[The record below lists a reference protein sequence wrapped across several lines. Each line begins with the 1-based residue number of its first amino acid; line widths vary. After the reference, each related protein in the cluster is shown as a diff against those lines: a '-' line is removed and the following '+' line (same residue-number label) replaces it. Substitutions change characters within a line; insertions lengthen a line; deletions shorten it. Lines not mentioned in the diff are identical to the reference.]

1 MTFKQA
7 YKKLKVIADGRY
19 FSIRYE
25 LTTHTNESMEQVCVV
40 YVDPSLRG
48 DGKTWDEAF
57 EELDHEMNGRPPMK
71 ININNI
77 PEIATKEA
85 P

>member
-25 LTTHTNESMEQVCVV
+25 LTTHANESMEQVCVV
-40 YVDPSLRG
+40 YVDPSKRG

-57 EELDHEMNGRPPMK
+57 EDLHIHMHGNPVVE
-71 ININNI
+71 INIPNI
-77 PEIATKEA
+77 KEIAA
-85 P
+85 

>member
-7 YKKLKVIADGRY
+7 YKKLKKIAEGRY

-25 LTTHTNESMEQVCVV
+25 LTTHTNGSMEQVCVV

-48 DGKTWDEAF
+48 DGPTWADAF
-57 EELDHEMNGRPPMK
+57 EALKDEMNGKPVKK
-71 ININNI
+71 INIPNI
-77 PEIATKEA
+77 EEIAA
-85 P
+85 GR